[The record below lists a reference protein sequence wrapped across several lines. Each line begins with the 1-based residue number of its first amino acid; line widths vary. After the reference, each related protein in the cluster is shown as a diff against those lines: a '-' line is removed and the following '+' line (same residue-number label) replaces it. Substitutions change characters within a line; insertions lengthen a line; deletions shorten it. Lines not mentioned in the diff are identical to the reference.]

1 MGGND
6 NITHRVLFRDA
17 LGTRSNNQ
25 RHMHRRIA
33 TESNDDRLG
42 GVQRGPTN
50 NALPFIQFKPAILKA
65 ISCIPAVG

>member
-42 GVQRGPTN
+42 G
-50 NALPFIQFKPAILKA
+50 L
-65 ISCIPAVG
+65 